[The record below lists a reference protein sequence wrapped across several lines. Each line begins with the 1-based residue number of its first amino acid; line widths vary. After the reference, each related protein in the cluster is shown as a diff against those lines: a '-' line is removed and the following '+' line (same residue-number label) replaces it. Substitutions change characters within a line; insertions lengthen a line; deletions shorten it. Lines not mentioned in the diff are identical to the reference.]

1 MRRLTN
7 FIVLPLVN
15 ELFSLCKMRNKELEK
30 LFLFCLLVVAVI
42 NTVGRVGIKRDLL
55 PGFLCLVR
63 SQHEEIE
70 RL

>member
-15 ELFSLCKMRNKELEK
+15 ELFSLFKMRNKELEK
-30 LFLFCLLVVAVI
+30 LFLFCLLAVAVI

-55 PGFLCLVR
+55 PAFLCLVR